1 MIAFFLYILPTVMIL
16 GLVAGTL
23 LGFISF
29 VMRVTGILADRD
41 WLADAST
48 PPMLVGLV
56 LIFIGLASL
65 FVELAFYFITLV
77 LST

>member
-1 MIAFFLYILPTVMIL
+1 MIAFFVYILPAVMVL

-23 LGFISF
+23 LELISF
-29 VMRVTGILADRD
+29 VTWVTGILADRD

-48 PPMLVGLV
+48 PPMIVGLV
-56 LIFIGLASL
+56 LIFIGLAAL